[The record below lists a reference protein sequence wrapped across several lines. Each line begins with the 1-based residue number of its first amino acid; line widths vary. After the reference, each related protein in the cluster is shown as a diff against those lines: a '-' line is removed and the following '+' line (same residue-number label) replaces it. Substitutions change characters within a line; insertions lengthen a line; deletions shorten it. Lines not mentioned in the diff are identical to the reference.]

1 MGVEKTFS
9 ITVKATDIEEING
22 KNYRRLDIVHGDGKS
37 FFDDGGEKKDVY
49 SDKFLGAAVRKI
61 FYKLLKQYKLGID
74 DIKTLCRGEKDK
86 EKIVFYK
93 SEQRK
98 SGEEDNYV
106 AVPNVVSEETYY
118 FAAAKTPTLKLIV
131 DNEGREWK
139 APDGTTLA
147 IDNNIDNNLKIANL
161 AMFCQLVI
169 PDAEQADC
177 KILIDY
183 EEKTESDQGKGKQ
196 SKEGGEM
203 DSLFGNRRQVILTGA
218 PGTGKTYKIRKFVKE
233 QCGEPKPDFPDLQRS
248 MFVQFHSSYDY
259 SDFVEGLRPVQLKL
273 QGQGVEQDRYEVAF
287 VRVDGVFKRFCRQ
300 IVEYN
305 LAVLKKEAKLVD
317 DKIAL
322 LRKACDLPANA
333 SDDAKKAKDDKD
345 AIRAKIMETKFYF
358 VIDEINRAD
367 LGRVFGELMFGLEES
382 YRGVENSFPTQ
393 YANLT
398 TYNVDQEHPEENGY
412 YGKEA
417 DGGNGKEDVF
427 EWGFFIPEN
436 LYIIGTMNDIDRS
449 VESIDFAL
457 RRRFKWVE
465 VKANEVMKEVLSS
478 INEGRKNSES
488 GKKDMTA
495 DELKEL
501 VNRAQKLNDVI
512 SAPASENGGE
522 QFGLNEAFHIGPAYF
537 KDYDPTKPNVTWET
551 SVEPILREY
560 VRGRNSDKVEKFI
573 AACKTAFGIKDEE
586 ATGKPKKPQSNKT
599 AAKGASTSD
608 GIPGGSNAGETGEQA

>member
-1 MGVEKTFS
+1 M
-9 ITVKATDIEEING
+9 
-22 KNYRRLDIVHGDGKS
+22 
-37 FFDDGGEKKDVY
+37 
-49 SDKFLGAAVRKI
+49 
-61 FYKLLKQYKLGID
+61 
-74 DIKTLCRGEKDK
+74 
-86 EKIVFYK
+86 
-93 SEQRK
+93 
-98 SGEEDNYV
+98 
-106 AVPNVVSEETYY
+106 
-118 FAAAKTPTLKLIV
+118 
-131 DNEGREWK
+131 
-139 APDGTTLA
+139 
-147 IDNNIDNNLKIANL
+147 
-161 AMFCQLVI
+161 
-169 PDAEQADC
+169 
-177 KILIDY
+177 
-183 EEKTESDQGKGKQ
+183 
-196 SKEGGEM
+196 
-203 DSLFGNRRQVILTGA
+203 
-218 PGTGKTYKIRKFVKE
+218 
-233 QCGEPKPDFPDLQRS
+233 
-248 MFVQFHSSYDY
+248 
-259 SDFVEGLRPVQLKL
+259 EGLRPVQLKL
-273 QGQGVEQDRYEVAF
+273 QGQGAEQDRYEVAF

-305 LAVLKKEAKLVD
+305 LAVLKKEAKLDD

-333 SDDAKKAKDDKD
+333 SDDAKKDKD

-427 EWGFFIPEN
+427 ERGFFIPEN

-478 INEGRKNSES
+478 INEGRKNP
-488 GKKDMTA
+488 KDKMNPN
-495 DELKEL
+495 ELKKL
-501 VNRAQKLNDVI
+501 VDRAQKLNDVI

-573 AACKTAFGIKDEE
+573 AACKAAFGIQDEG
-586 ATGKPKKPQSNKT
+586 AKNNRQKAGK
-599 AAKGASTSD
+599 
-608 GIPGGSNAGETGEQA
+608 NANAE